1 MKNEPLEAQH
11 INKILDNLTQ
21 ELQIEDVI
29 VYLLSP
35 HKGHEYIYLPE
46 INCLVS
52 LFPKN
57 IKLFLCFLL
66 PSCVFVSLLPSK
78 VLFMQQTTNFV
89 TSFQAFEKK

>member
-35 HKGHEYIYLPE
+35 HKGREYIYLLK

-52 LFPKN
+52 LFPKIYN
-57 IKLFLCFLL
+57 CF
-66 PSCVFVSLLPSK
+66 
-78 VLFMQQTTNFV
+78 
-89 TSFQAFEKK
+89 

>member
-11 INKILDNLTQ
+11 INKILDNPAYPR
-21 ELQIEDVI
+21 IANRGR
-29 VYLLSP
+29 YGLLSP

-57 IKLFLCFLL
+57 IKLFLCSLL
-66 PSCVFVSLLPSK
+66 PSSAFVSLLPSK
-78 VLFMQQTTNFV
+78 VLFT
-89 TSFQAFEKK
+89 